1 MTELEKSPIETQNE
15 KNTTSYEN
23 FSAFVAISLSIKL
36 MPVVEGLTEVKI
48 LKLILSFILV
58 VILVQLFIR
67 NKMISKSVLRVCEHL
82 KINIAILYIT
92 YLTLYILVTF

>member
-1 MTELEKSPIETQNE
+1 MSELEKSSIETQNE
-15 KNTTSYEN
+15 KTITSYEN

-36 MPVVEGLTEVKI
+36 MPVVEGLTDVKI
-48 LKLILSFILV
+48 LKLILSFMLV

-67 NKMISKSVLRVCEHL
+67 NKMISKSVFRVCKYL

-92 YLTLYILVTF
+92 YLTLYIFITF

>member
-1 MTELEKSPIETQNE
+1 MAEFEKTSVEIQDD
-15 KNTTSYEN
+15 KNNTSYEK

-36 MPVVEGLTEVKI
+36 MPLVEGLTDVTL

-67 NKMISKSVLRVCEHL
+67 NKTISNSLHKICEYL
-82 KINIAILYIT
+82 KINIAILYIV
-92 YLTLYILVTF
+92 YLIPYVLTTF